1 VLSAWRIVFV
11 AALFIA
17 TEVSPGTAAAVGECT
32 IPLTV
37 STPDHCI
44 GGAAGEFV
52 PLIFSTPDRCIGECG
67 RQQGGIGQ
75 AGISK
80 LGVSSTDKPDA
91 STKTLTMP
99 LPGALALFGSVLFGG
114 IIVVRW
120 RKRRDRSPVSIIP
133 GAADE

>member
-1 VLSAWRIVFV
+1 MLSAWRIVFV

-17 TEVSPGTAAAVGECT
+17 AGVSPGTAAAVGECT
-32 IPLTV
+32 IPLSV

-44 GGAAGEFV
+44 GRAAGEFV
-52 PLIFSTPDRCIGECG
+52 PSIFSTPDHCIGECG
-67 RQQGGIGQ
+67 RQQSGIGE

-99 LPGALALFGSVLFGG
+99 LPDALALFGSVLFGG

-120 RKRRDRSPVSIIP
+120 RKRRDRGPVSIIS
-133 GAADE
+133 GGNE